1 MEITNIIEA
10 LVHARHLHNFLILGD
25 SSNYHLHFIDEDT
38 VAWLV
43 EIPNL
48 PAAIWSNRG
57 GSSTGSCV
65 LLKTPSTLLCV
76 LKVTREKNKTTAI
89 ASSQQEKQMP
99 RGSVQPFGLVNQ
111 ASKGL

>member
-1 MEITNIIEA
+1 M
-10 LVHARHLHNFLILGD
+10 
-25 SSNYHLHFIDEDT
+25 
-38 VAWLV
+38 AWLV